1 MTATTIYD
9 ALRESHEKQRGLC
22 TRLVRSTDPQRRTE
36 TFRTLRAE
44 LAAHAAAE
52 ERYLYVPILM
62 YDMGL
67 NSARHALAEHHE
79 MDELVEDLGKLDP
92 KGEAWGAKAKEL
104 SHKVRHHLKEEE
116 TKFFQLA
123 GRLLSETK
131 KKQLARKYTQEI
143 VRMRRHYGAEYETVA
158 VEASTGLVKPA
169 RSAADKPAT
178 RGSASAGAQLR
189 GKAEPRRTR

>member
-1 MTATTIYD
+1 MAAITIYD

-22 TRLVRSTDPQRRTE
+22 TRLVRSADPQRRAE
-36 TFRTLRAE
+36 VFRVLRTE

-116 TKFFQLA
+116 TKFFQVSGKLLTA
-123 GRLLSETK
+123 TQKTQLVRQYRADYQRLLSE
-131 KKQLARKYTQEI
+131 
-143 VRMRRHYGAEYETVA
+143 GA
-158 VEASTGLVKPA
+158 AS
-169 RSAADKPAT
+169 S
-178 RGSASAGAQLR
+178 
-189 GKAEPRRTR
+189 

>member
-1 MTATTIYD
+1 MAATTIYD

-22 TRLVRSTDPQRRTE
+22 TRLVRSADPQRRAE
-36 TFRTLRAE
+36 TFRSLRTE

-92 KGEAWGAKAKEL
+92 KGEAWAAKAKEL

-116 TKFFQLA
+116 TKFFQVSGKLLTA
-123 GRLLSETK
+123 TQKTQLVRQYRADYQRLLNE
-131 KKQLARKYTQEI
+131 
-143 VRMRRHYGAEYETVA
+143 GAP
-158 VEASTGLVKPA
+158 S
-169 RSAADKPAT
+169 S
-178 RGSASAGAQLR
+178 
-189 GKAEPRRTR
+189 